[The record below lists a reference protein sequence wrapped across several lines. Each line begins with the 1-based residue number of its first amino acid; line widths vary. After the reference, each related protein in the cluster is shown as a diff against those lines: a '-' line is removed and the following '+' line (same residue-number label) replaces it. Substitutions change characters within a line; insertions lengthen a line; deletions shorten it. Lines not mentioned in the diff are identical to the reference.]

1 MGTTS
6 GHALRE
12 EDSHDVIAGYLQV
25 YDSRTGSESQGSI
38 PIWEHQF
45 LKIGRDAKSNTFS
58 IDSDPEFTVSR
69 NHCEIYV
76 VVYETS
82 INHVY
87 VRDRKSIN
95 GTYVNGTLIGVGPN
109 VTPGYLLDEGDEIEL
124 RPYWKFK
131 LFQTDHPRRHEFTR
145 VQSEE
150 CKFFA
155 DRYLVTNR
163 CLGEGAEACVHLATD
178 TKTKKQLVCK
188 VVNLQKLR
196 GRDATKQVQRRF
208 QEVDILRQLHHPNIL
223 SYVDCMSSP
232 HTLYTFTELASGGDL
247 MSFIY
252 RHNSIDEFDVRIII
266 WQVTSGLQ
274 FLHTRG
280 VVHRDL
286 KPENILLAF
295 SPKLL
300 HYRVMLSDFGT
311 SSVPRRNRM
320 TSNVGTASYQAP
332 ELVFGSI
339 QTSAVDIWSMGIIT
353 LILLV
358 PPTDDQLSELIRLD
372 QEVLDEYLSDLN
384 EKLTPRR
391 SSKSLHF
398 VRRCLRINPEERL
411 TTALASSHP
420 WLSTPEKQL
429 KFFQQLDEKMLA
441 EWQNPEQFR
450 PMPLALEDSISTG
463 EFNHDPSPGRG
474 SEEHW
479 PVRHGSLTKSHHFDD
494 TRRGENHCYK
504 HIGTNTAEN
513 YMDQM
518 EFPGQKVDKAKTSIS
533 IHPTHDKVPALQ
545 LSAKRRRITVAKH
558 GDALF
563 LPLTGLQK
571 HLQPPLRKGQR
582 EQVLEALKKTNSKF
596 LTDQDHSIS
605 DPYTLPP
612 ATL

>member
-1 MGTTS
+1 MGTISDNT
-6 GHALRE
+6 LRE

-25 YDSRTGSESQGSI
+25 YDSRIGSEPQGSI
-38 PIWEHQF
+38 PIWEHRF

-82 INHVY
+82 INHIY

-109 VTPGYLLDEGDEIEL
+109 VTPGYLLNEGDEIEL

-131 LFQTDHPRRHEFTR
+131 LFQTDQPRHHEFTR
-145 VQSEE
+145 VQNEE

-252 RHNSIDEFDVRIII
+252 RHNLIDEFDVRIIM
-266 WQVTSGLQ
+266 WQVASGLQ
-274 FLHTRG
+274 FLHRRG

-339 QTSAVDIWSMGIIT
+339 QTPAVGIWSMGIVT
-353 LILLV
+353 LILLA

-372 QEVLDEYLSDLN
+372 QEVLDEYLSELH
-384 EKLTPRR
+384 EKVTPRR
-391 SSKSLHF
+391 SSKSLNF
-398 VRRCLRINPEERL
+398 F
-411 TTALASSHP
+411 SSV
-420 WLSTPEKQL
+420 
-429 KFFQQLDEKMLA
+429 A
-441 EWQNPEQFR
+441 
-450 PMPLALEDSISTG
+450 
-463 EFNHDPSPGRG
+463 
-474 SEEHW
+474 
-479 PVRHGSLTKSHHFDD
+479 
-494 TRRGENHCYK
+494 
-504 HIGTNTAEN
+504 
-513 YMDQM
+513 
-518 EFPGQKVDKAKTSIS
+518 
-533 IHPTHDKVPALQ
+533 IHA
-545 LSAKRRRITVAKH
+545 
-558 GDALF
+558 
-563 LPLTGLQK
+563 
-571 HLQPPLRKGQR
+571 
-582 EQVLEALKKTNSKF
+582 
-596 LTDQDHSIS
+596 
-605 DPYTLPP
+605 
-612 ATL
+612 

>member
-1 MGTTS
+1 METIS
-6 GHALRE
+6 GNALRE
-12 EDSHDVIAGYLQV
+12 EDSHDVIAGCLQV
-25 YDSRTGSESQGSI
+25 YDSRIGSEPQGSI

-58 IDSDPEFTVSR
+58 IDSDPEFMVSR

-109 VTPGYLLDEGDEIEL
+109 VTPGYLLDDGDEIEL

-131 LFQTDHPRRHEFTR
+131 LFQTDHPRRHELTR

-155 DRYLVTNR
+155 NRYLVTNR

-196 GRDATKQVQRRF
+196 GRDVTKQVQRRF
-208 QEVDILRQLHHPNIL
+208 QEADILRQLHHPNIL
-223 SYVDCMSSP
+223 SYVDCISSP
-232 HTLYTFTELASGGDL
+232 HSLYALPTPDPFSQKNCLLIGSRYTFTELASGGDL

-252 RHNSIDEFDVRIII
+252 RHNLIDEFDVRIIM
-266 WQVTSGLQ
+266 WQVTSGLR
-274 FLHTRG
+274 FLHSRG

-339 QTSAVDIWSMGIIT
+339 QTPAVDIWSMGIVT

-358 PPTDDQLSELIRLD
+358 PPTDDQLSELIRMD
-372 QEVLDEYLSDLN
+372 QEVLDEYTGELN
-384 EKLTPRR
+384 EKAASRR
-391 SSKSLHF
+391 SSKSLNF

-420 WLSTPEKQL
+420 WLSTPEKHL

-450 PMPLALEDSISTG
+450 PMPLALEDSIFTG
-463 EFNHDPSPGRG
+463 EFSHDPSPEVAPR
-474 SEEHW
+474 S
-479 PVRHGSLTKSHHFDD
+479 
-494 TRRGENHCYK
+494 
-504 HIGTNTAEN
+504 A
-513 YMDQM
+513 
-518 EFPGQKVDKAKTSIS
+518 GQCAM
-533 IHPTHDKVPALQ
+533 AL
-545 LSAKRRRITVAKH
+545 
-558 GDALF
+558 
-563 LPLTGLQK
+563 
-571 HLQPPLRKGQR
+571 
-582 EQVLEALKKTNSKF
+582 
-596 LTDQDHSIS
+596 
-605 DPYTLPP
+605 
-612 ATL
+612 